1 MTSIHIL
8 KTIAE
13 TVAVLLLIYGFTKED
28 RIADWEREQVRKVI
42 RWFRKTRICREI
54 NRMLRAY
61 EMAHQE
67 VRR

>member
-28 RIADWEREQVRKVI
+28 RIAAWEREQVRKVI
-42 RWFRKTRICREI
+42 RWFQKTRICREI

>member
-13 TVAVLLLIYGFTKED
+13 TVAVWLLIYGFTKED
-28 RIADWEREQVRKVI
+28 RIDNWEREQVRKVI

-54 NRMLRAY
+54 NRMIRAY

>member
-42 RWFRKTRICREI
+42 RWFRKTRLCREI

>member
-1 MTSIHIL
+1 MTSVHIIQ
-8 KTIAE
+8 TIAE
-13 TVAVLLLIYGFTKED
+13 VAAVLLLIYGFTKED
-28 RIADWEREQVRKVI
+28 RIAAWDREQVRKVI

>member
-28 RIADWEREQVRKVI
+28 RIAALEREQVRKVI

-54 NRMLRAY
+54 NRMFRAY